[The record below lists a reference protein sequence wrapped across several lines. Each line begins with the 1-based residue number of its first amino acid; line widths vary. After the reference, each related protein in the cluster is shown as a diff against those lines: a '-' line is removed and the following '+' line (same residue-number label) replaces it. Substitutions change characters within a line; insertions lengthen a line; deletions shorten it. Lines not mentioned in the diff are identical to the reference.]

1 MALKDSLKHFKDFD
15 GYSGNL
21 SKSDMDNNLDLL
33 ANEID
38 KEANNEDVIFTAD
51 DTSIHPK
58 DEHIDKPLSVSSV
71 KFSENS
77 VITNSQIAIDYF
89 GINKYGM
96 YSLVKDFAL
105 VDTTNQN
112 LFRQSIKQI
121 STSDDTKTYLTDLD
135 NIILNTFLILK
146 IKCFAL
152 SEDFSE
158 KYAFERVICA
168 HKDSDG
174 AVIDYDNTNEFI
186 SNSDLSFDVETD
198 GNQLKF
204 AVTGK
209 VDTNITWRIFF
220 EVNGL

>member
-38 KEANNEDVIFTAD
+38 KKANNEDVIFTAG

-58 DEHIDKPLSVSSV
+58 DEHIDKPLSVLSV
-71 KFSENS
+71 KFSESS
-77 VITNSQIAIDYF
+77 VIAHNQIITDYF
-89 GINKYGM
+89 AVNNTGAFVLANNFAIVNYAEQN
-96 YSLVKDFAL
+96 SFVKL
-105 VDTTNQN
+105 
-112 LFRQSIKQI
+112 IKKI
-121 STSDDTKTYLTDLD
+121 TTSDDTKTYLPPTYFS
-135 NIILNTFLILK
+135 NFIILK

-168 HKDSDG
+168 HKNSDG
-174 AVIDYDNTNEFI
+174 NAVIDYDNTNEFI